1 MTKSRRIIDNP
12 SCADLLRQIK
22 AFESLEALYRAIPF
36 ARKFF
41 PKIDEVFSR
50 FSEVKKQAE
59 ILELPD
65 NFNEIFSKF
74 GWIAYE
80 SMNIDIMKKSIAR
93 YESNGI
99 EEAELYLADS
109 YDEDALKFGIMRF
122 IGNIEFSRRIRLANL
137 AKEDYL
143 ERRYHACIPLLLSL
157 IDGLVNDVSRSVGF
171 FAESSDMTA
180 WDSIAAHETGLQ
192 SLVALMTKNK
202 NKTNEKTITIPYRN
216 GILHGR
222 ELAFDNK
229 IVAAKCWSTLFAVRD
244 WAAALSDGK
253 KTPKPKKEISW
264 KEIFSGIVENSRKK
278 ERIEAWKPRDISTF
292 NYFPN
297 NGIPSEL
304 PIGTPERAVAEFIE
318 NWCKQR
324 YGLIAES
331 ILYFTDTSKGKRAR
345 LAKEYFSRRVP
356 SSFKIISVEDRAFEA
371 SHVIVD
377 LLFAVQEGLLSRQVS
392 VRAIYR
398 EDCNGSLIWNGEKGD
413 WKVVQNS
420 LSEIL
425 HAVSL

>member
-12 SCADLLRQIK
+12 SYADLLRQIR
-22 AFESLEALYRAIPF
+22 AFESFETLYRAIPF

-41 PKIDEVFSR
+41 PKIDEVFSS

-59 ILELPD
+59 ILEIPD
-65 NFNEIFSKF
+65 RFNEIFSKF

-80 SMNIDIMKKSIAR
+80 SMNVDIMKKSIAR

-122 IGNIEFSRRIRLANL
+122 NGNVEFRRRIRLANL

-143 ERRYHACIPLLLSL
+143 ERRYHACVPLLLSL
-157 IDGLVNDVSRSVGF
+157 IDGLVNDISKSVGF
-171 FAESSDMTA
+171 FAESANMTA

-192 SLVALMTKNK
+192 SLASLMTKK
-202 NKTNEKTITIPYRN
+202 RNKTNEEAITIPYRN

-229 IVAAKCWSTLFAVRD
+229 VVAAKCWATLFAIRD
-244 WAAALSDGK
+244 WAIALLDGK
-253 KTPKPKKEISW
+253 KTPKPMKEISW
-264 KEIFSGIVENSRKK
+264 KEIFAGIFENNRKK
-278 ERIEAWKPRDISTF
+278 KLLEAWKPRESNAL
-292 NYFPN
+292 NYLPN
-297 NGIPSEL
+297 NGVVSEL

-318 NWCKQR
+318 NWCKRR

-331 ILYFTDTSKGKRAR
+331 LLYFTDTAKGKKAGLVKKDFCRII
-345 LAKEYFSRRVP
+345 P
-356 SSFKIISVEDRAFEA
+356 SSFKIISVEDRAFAA

-377 LLFAVQEGLLSRQVS
+377 LLFSTQEGPLSKQVS
-392 VRAIYR
+392 VRAIYQD
-398 EDCNGSLIWNGEKGD
+398 DCNGSLTWNGEKGD

-420 LSEIL
+420 LSEVL
-425 HAVSL
+425 YAVSL

>member
-12 SCADLLRQIK
+12 SYADLLRQIR
-22 AFESLEALYRAIPF
+22 ALESFEALYRAIPF
-36 ARKFF
+36 ARKLF
-41 PKIDEVFSR
+41 PKIDEVFSS

-59 ILELPD
+59 ILEIPD
-65 NFNEIFSKF
+65 RFNEIFSKF

-80 SMNIDIMKKSIAR
+80 SMNFDIMKKSIAR
-93 YESNGI
+93 YEFNGI

-122 IGNIEFSRRIRLANL
+122 SGNIEFRRRIRLANL

-180 WDSIAAHETGLQ
+180 WDSMAAHETGLQ
-192 SLVALMTKNK
+192 SLASLMTKKK

-229 IVAAKCWSTLFAVRD
+229 IVAAKCWATLFAIRD
-244 WAAALSDGK
+244 WAAALSDWK

-264 KEIFSGIVENSRKK
+264 KETFASIIENNRKRK
-278 ERIEAWKPRDISTF
+278 LLEAWKPRDSSTLS
-292 NYFPN
+292 YLPN

-304 PIGTPERAVAEFIE
+304 PIGTPERAIAEFIE
-318 NWCKQR
+318 NWCKQC

-331 ILYFTDTSKGKRAR
+331 LLYFTDTSKGKRAG
-345 LAKEYFSRRVP
+345 LAKEDFSRRVP
-356 SSFKIISVEDRAFEA
+356 SSFKIFSVEDRAFAA

-377 LLFAVQEGLLSRQVS
+377 LSFATQEGLLSRRVS
-392 VRAIYR
+392 VRAIYQ
-398 EDCNGSLIWNGEKGD
+398 EDCNGSLTWNGEKGD

-425 HAVSL
+425 YAVSL